1 MPLSSDVDLD
11 MMEATPWTEPTSK
24 GSIPPLN
31 PTTGMSPFN
40 VESSYDDDDDEE
52 YEYLHCTTSGEHED
66 RRSFDD
72 DDGDDDGV
80 GTPMGLNRAIIRTP
94 KFYTRRRYYILGF
107 IALVIGAAFVAY
119 VVVPTPKDT
128 LSELPDNEGGEIVNN
143 SGVKK
148 IDEVSEEDDNN
159 KVKVASESHLNDVVV
174 MNAYSHDSTS
184 FTQGLTY
191 ANGVLYESTGLY
203 KESKVRRHD
212 MSTGE
217 ILNGINIPKEYFG
230 EGLAYYPKNNTLIQL
245 TWKKRSVFIY
255 DADSLQQ
262 LNKIQFQTGRNEGW
276 GITYYPIMDVFI
288 VSDGSNNLYFW
299 DVVLMQEIS
308 RVSVTWQDG
317 SPRDYLNELEYDP
330 ATGLI
335 LSNVWYEDYIVAID
349 PTSGVIQKKL
359 DLEFVWL
366 KKDRPKGADV
376 LNGISVTNEPGVFL
390 ITGKKWPKMYFVK
403 LG

>member
-1 MPLSSDVDLD
+1 LRYSSV
-11 MMEATPWTEPTSK
+11 
-24 GSIPPLN
+24 II
-31 PTTGMSPFN
+31 
-40 VESSYDDDDDEE
+40 
-52 YEYLHCTTSGEHED
+52 LHIC
-66 RRSFDD
+66 
-72 DDGDDDGV
+72 
-80 GTPMGLNRAIIRTP
+80 L
-94 KFYTRRRYYILGF
+94 
-107 IALVIGAAFVAY
+107 LVFTISN
-119 VVVPTPKDT
+119 T
-128 LSELPDNEGGEIVNN
+128 LSKLVLCLQLVLSQLRYLFHHNCHKFSP
-143 SGVKK
+143 S
-148 IDEVSEEDDNN
+148 
-159 KVKVASESHLNDVVV
+159 
-174 MNAYSHDSTS
+174 MNVCFIITCHKFLFKMFGSTS
-184 FTQGLTY
+184 QGLTY

-330 ATGLI
+330 VTGLI

-349 PTSGVIQKKL
+349 PTSGVIKKKL
-359 DLEFVWL
+359 DLEFVWP